1 MKHCSRCDKDKP
13 TSDFGSNKAKKDG
26 LQTFCKECACKY
38 ASGHYKKEEVKEKHL
53 LSVSERRKIVK
64 QRNRELV
71 LEYLQSHPC
80 VDCQES
86 DPIVLEFDHQR
97 DKRMGVARLIQG
109 GYPEKT
115 ILDEIEK
122 CEVRC
127 ANCHRRKTAKDQG
140 WFKLGDVV

>member
-13 TSDFGSNKAKKDG
+13 KTDFGSNKSKKDG

-38 ASGHYKKEEVKEKHL
+38 ASGHYKKGDIKKKHL
-53 LSVSERRKIVK
+53 QTVNERRKIVV

-71 LEYLQSHPC
+71 LEYLRSNPC
-80 VDCQES
+80 VDCGEA

-97 DKRMGVARLIQG
+97 DKKMGVSRLILG

-115 ILDEIEK
+115 ILDEIAK
-122 CEVRC
+122 CVVRC

-140 WFKLGDVV
+140 WFKNK